1 MQSNDPDTLPDK
13 DSGPDSVNILLGIS
27 DTEWTNYT
35 DAMIARDFGV
45 PQSTVQRYRKRHGRP
60 ACKYKRIKEP
70 TIRGLHALSRR
81 YTPAMTAEQCA
92 KVVGCDVKMWYYIAS
107 KFGIPYK
114 KEDAATLKLNPREEW
129 RGLKNDGTDSL
140 KDLAARGI
148 PKIHNKRYLEQ
159 LRQKH
164 DTIAAIAQAEG
175 LSEGQVRSA
184 MEKFGVRIS
193 KRLTPI
199 QHTIIGYSKKP
210 SKVLAERYGV
220 SQASI
225 SYIRRKIK
233 QPHPNVFRAPRN
245 LNQNE
250 KRVLIALINQ
260 ASVTELSLGLSLPSG
275 QVRYALS
282 RLAQRGFVKASHW
295 ENTIV
300 GGSLA
305 GYWELTETGLAA
317 AFDLLK

>member
-1 MQSNDPDTLPDK
+1 MHNINSDTLPNED
-13 DSGPDSVNILLGIS
+13 DRPDSATILSSVS

-45 PQSTVQRYRKRHGRP
+45 PQPTTQRYRKRHNKP

-107 KFGIPYK
+107 KFNIPYK
-114 KEDAATLKLNPREEW
+114 KMDAPTLNLNPREEW
-129 RGLKNDGTDSL
+129 RGLKNDGADSL
-140 KDLAARGI
+140 KDLSARGI

-164 DTIAAIAQAEG
+164 DSIEAMAQAER
-175 LSEGQVRSA
+175 LSKGQVKSA
-184 MEKFGVRIS
+184 MDKLGVHTH
-193 KRLTPI
+193 KRLTHV
-199 QHTIIGYSKKP
+199 QHTIIGYSKEPNKT
-210 SKVLAERYGV
+210 LAERYGV
-220 SQASI
+220 SHAAI
-225 SYIRRKIK
+225 SYIRNKIK

-245 LNQNE
+245 LSDNE

-282 RLAQRGFVKASHW
+282 RLKKRGFAKASYW
-295 ENTIV
+295 ENTIA

-317 AFDLLK
+317 AFDVLK